1 MITDSG
7 NGFDNLAKKHKH
19 NINNF
24 DQWNNLGKINLNVEK
39 LKQVLN
45 HHLQIPDLF
54 RLIS

>member
-45 HHLQIPDLF
+45 HHLQIPDLL
-54 RLIS
+54 RLIF

>member
-1 MITDSG
+1 MITDLD

-24 DQWNNLGKINLNVEK
+24 DQWNNIEKINLNVEK
-39 LKQVLN
+39 LKQILN
-45 HHLQIPDLF
+45 HHLQIPYLL